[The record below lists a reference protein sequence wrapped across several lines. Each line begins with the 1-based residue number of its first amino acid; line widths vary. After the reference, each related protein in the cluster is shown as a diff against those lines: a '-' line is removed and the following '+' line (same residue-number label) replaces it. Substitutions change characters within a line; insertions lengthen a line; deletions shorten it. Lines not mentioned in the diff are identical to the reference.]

1 MVPLRAGVPN
11 FAKLEPRD
19 GPLGEIPSVC
29 VMLSQD
35 AASDARWRLRLIVQT
50 ENNHAE
56 LGQMVT
62 SSPAAGATP
71 SRVVLEA
78 TCPGAIG
85 WTVIAEP
92 FDGTPGG
99 SELLDIAASRCCG
112 DFGLTA
118 LEGTVPAPVQA
129 TRQFYTYAP
138 GDDVAGVLTIPAGEE
153 VIGIAAFAAAGV
165 ATGTVQ
171 IAAQTALPIPDG
183 GALELSPPLDPRTGQ
198 GTLRGIVNITFANV
212 VGWAVE
218 VLRP

>member
-62 SSPAAGATP
+62 MSPALHGAQP

-112 DFGLTA
+112 DFGLKP
-118 LEGTVPAPVQA
+118 LEGFLVGSALA
-129 TRQFYTYAP
+129 TRQFYVYAP
-138 GDDVAGVLTIPAGEE
+138 GDDVAGVMTIPAGEE
-153 VIGIAAFAAAGV
+153 VTGIAAF
-165 ATGTVQ
+165 
-171 IAAQTALPIPDG
+171 TALA
-183 GALELSPPLDPRTGQ
+183 GASVQVAGMTPVPVPQNGATKLAPPLDPRTGQ
-198 GTLRGIVNITFANV
+198 STLSGSVNITFVNCD
-212 VGWAVE
+212 GWAVE
-218 VLRP
+218 VLK

>member
-1 MVPLRAGVPN
+1 MVPLRQGVPN
-11 FAKLEPRD
+11 FAKLEPRE

-35 AASDARWRLRLIVQT
+35 SSSDARWELRLIVQT

-56 LGQMVT
+56 LGRVVT
-62 SSPAAGATP
+62 SNPVGGAPP

-85 WTVIAEP
+85 WTVIAEL

-112 DFGLTA
+112 DFGVKP
-118 LEGTVPAPVQA
+118 LEGFAIAPQLA
-129 TRQFYTYAP
+129 TRAFATYAP

-153 VIGIAAFAAAGV
+153 VIGFSAFADLLV
-165 ATGTVQ
+165 TTGTVQ
-171 IAAQTALPIPDG
+171 VNGDTPMPVPPGGSLAQA
-183 GALELSPPLDPRTGQ
+183 PPLDPRTQ
-198 GTLRGIVNITFANV
+198 VGTLRGPATITFDDCL
-212 VGWAVE
+212 GWAVA
-218 VLRP
+218 VLR

>member
-112 DFGLTA
+112 DFGLRP
-118 LEGTVPAPVQA
+118 LEGFAVGSALA
-129 TRQFYTYAP
+129 TRVFATYGP
-138 GDDVAGVLTIPAGEE
+138 GDDVAGVLSIPAGEE
-153 VIGIAAFAAAGV
+153 VIGIAAFAAPGT
-165 ATGTVQ
+165 ATAEVQ
-171 IAAQTALPIPDG
+171 LNAATPIPVPDG
-183 GALELSPPLDPRTGQ
+183 GAVELDPPLDPRTNV
-198 GTLRGIVNITFANV
+198 GTLVGPMTITFTDCE
-212 VGWAVE
+212 GYAVE
-218 VLRP
+218 VLR

>member
-92 FDGTPGG
+92 FDGAPGG

-112 DFGLTA
+112 DFGA
-118 LEGTVPAPVQA
+118 RPLEGFAVGSALA
-129 TRQFYTYAP
+129 TRVFATYAP

-153 VIGIAAFAAAGV
+153 VIGIAAFAASGT

-171 IAAQTALPIPDG
+171 VNADTPIPVPDG
-183 GALELSPPLDPRTGQ
+183 GAVELGPPLDPKTQ
-198 GTLRGIVNITFANV
+198 VGTLRGPVTITFTDCE
-212 VGWAVE
+212 GFAVE
-218 VLRP
+218 VLR